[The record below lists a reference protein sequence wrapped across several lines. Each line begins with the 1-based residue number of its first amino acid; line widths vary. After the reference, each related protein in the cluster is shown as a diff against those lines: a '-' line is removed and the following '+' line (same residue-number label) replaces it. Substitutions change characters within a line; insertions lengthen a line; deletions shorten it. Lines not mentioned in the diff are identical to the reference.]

1 MNGDA
6 ALVAALADMF
16 DQLDPV
22 PARLRDVP
30 LPRCTDSALLS
41 LLSDTALAVPVGMRG
56 GGGPRTLRFAGAGT
70 RVDLQL
76 ESVAGLGVRALG
88 LVRPVRSSVVVSWP
102 GGSLL
107 ARVDSVGWFQ
117 ADVPAGPLRLLL
129 RRSGLPSLST
139 GWFVQ

>member
-1 MNGDA
+1 MNDDA
-6 ALVAALADMF
+6 ALVVALADLF
-16 DQLDPV
+16 DELDPV
-22 PARLRDVP
+22 PARLWDVP

-56 GGGPRTLRFAGAGT
+56 GGGTRTLRFSGAGT

-76 ESVAGLGVRALG
+76 ESVAGFGVRAWG
-88 LVRPVRSSVVVSWP
+88 LVRPVLRSVVVSWP
-102 GGSLL
+102 AGSLA

-117 ADVPAGPLRLLL
+117 ADLPTGPLRFLV
-129 RRSGLPSLST
+129 GPLST